1 MKQKSKYSSI
11 ALLLFG
17 VVLIVT
23 GCGGSSGTGITTGIS
38 GSASVLTGQIQS
50 SAKAKDFTGY
60 RIYAMAKSTHKV
72 YYATVSIDGSFSLT
86 VEQNGSYI
94 LTLVRSDSHVA
105 GVLSPGALGNDTVV
119 TGIKTGASSAVDIGS
134 FVLDETK
141 GVASAA
147 GELSAVMDSSL
158 KARAASGKIVGQGN
172 LGKGAE
178 AKLTAGNSV
187 NTQSP
192 DQDDDGLVDALDA
205 DADGDGVVDEIQS
218 GELAVTKSGKASACI
233 KNISVLMSL
242 KIAYENSNTFDTKK
256 DMVLALE
263 VTPANSTCAADI
275 SKVELLNGPSFLATA
290 AISASASGYVGAY
303 PTAGIL
309 WTNVSVGSY
318 DMVSMTP
325 PSDTTPHWVIW
336 LVPNGTVTAGD
347 SFHFKVSYKSS
358 HEEHFVKMLDY
369 VFTDIP
375 RLLTYN
381 GNAAPAPMAGGS
393 GSSINAAAVGRG
405 DLTLTWSRPK
415 DETGAEI
422 SALVYVF
429 TVHSFSSSGSEL
441 ESSQCTSVS
450 DAGGTLAVTLSASSC
465 LPAVTASGTAIA
477 YYQID
482 IAAVSTAGDV
492 SAQLFYVK
500 K

>member
-1 MKQKSKYSSI
+1 MKHILKYSAI
-11 ALLLFG
+11 ALLLLG
-17 VVLIVT
+17 VVFIVT
-23 GCGGSSGTGITTGIS
+23 GCGGSSGTGITTS
-38 GSASVLTGQIQS
+38 VSATTSTLTGQIQS
-50 SAKAKDFTGY
+50 SAKAKDFTGH

-72 YYATVSIDGSFSLT
+72 YYAKVNSDGSFSLS

-94 LTLVRSDSHVA
+94 LTLVRADSRVA

-119 TGIKTGASSAVDIGS
+119 TGIKTGASSAVDIGLL
-134 FVLDETK
+134 VLDETK
-141 GVASAA
+141 GVAAA
-147 GELSAVMDSSL
+147 ASELSAAMDSSL
-158 KARAASGKIVGQGN
+158 KARAASGKVVGQGN
-172 LGKGAE
+172 LGKGTE
-178 AKLTAGNSV
+178 AKLRAGNSV
-187 NTQSP
+187 NAQSP
-192 DQDDDGLVDALDA
+192 DQDEDGLVDALDA

-218 GELAVTKSGKASACI
+218 GELAVTKSGKSSVCV
-233 KNISVLMSL
+233 KNVSVLMSL

-256 DMVLALE
+256 DMVVALE
-263 VTPANSTCAADI
+263 VTPADSACAADI
-275 SKVELLNGPSFLATA
+275 SKVEVLNGPTFLATA
-290 AISASASGYVGAY
+290 TVSASASGYVGAY
-303 PTAGIL
+303 PAAGTL

-325 PSDTTPHWVIW
+325 SSDTTPHWIIW
-336 LVPNGTVTAGD
+336 LVPNGAVTAGD
-347 SFHFKVSYKSS
+347 SFHFKVTYKSS

-393 GSSINAAAVGRG
+393 GSSANAAAVGSG

-415 DETGAEI
+415 DETGAEV

-429 TVHSFSSSGSEL
+429 TVHSFSSNGTEVLSN
-441 ESSQCTSVS
+441 QCTTVT
-450 DAGGTLAVTLSASSC
+450 DAGGALTVTLSSSTC
-465 LPAVTASGTAIA
+465 LPAVTATGTAIA